1 MRFHLL
7 FSPSSLSWL
16 CALIP
21 LCLDPAN
28 AAPPDPFDGFRHL
41 LVVRFTVREPVTETE
56 DQFRAVLQLMDAI
69 DAETAGV
76 AEHHPAKD
84 ATCDQ
89 CHVKDLI
96 SVDHYGLMINEA
108 SPAKSCEKAG
118 CHSLTVAG
126 KMPFYVRPFASLDE
140 TKSAG
145 LAKQRLAAAR
155 DLLQYTGSLK
165 NSTAVRLGGLPKIRD
180 FAIDV
185 RATDKNI
192 FNLTRDVPL
201 AFFEPKNAFE
211 VKKNADLLPQYA
223 AALSN
228 EVLSLVEQDM
238 SVTTRLDGT
247 VEAKMARAADLHK
260 HLSLADR
267 EMSIR
272 HLLTNSQIVLRH
284 LATLPADAADFVSS
298 RLAEDFPAAV
308 LKTDA
313 TTGEAATG
321 LRRTITWEIPAAA
334 NDGVN
339 AATIVL
345 QRNEEG
351 SRTQPST
358 QLQFQRLAGSMR
370 GTAVR
375 MLELFQ
381 EQYSAFAADHARFTL
396 TYQASQ
402 EADKSLLTTA
412 IGNSREAAGAGEIR
426 RLLIHN
432 ENTATGTLPAPG
444 QVGAAIGA
452 AKEIA
457 AANPAAIRRLRSIIR
472 FKPDLTTVS
481 QIYGEATVGSLPRV
495 WVSAARTE
503 IAEGSGDRM
512 VFTVS
517 RETPTGKPLT
527 IHLTLGGTARPGKD
541 YVKPKLRVTLPKGV
555 ASVDVSVKLRN
566 DRVAEGA
573 ETVNL
578 AIAGRKEYTR
588 LPAAD
593 ATVTIAD
600 DD

>member
-7 FSPSSLSWL
+7 FSRSSLNWL
-16 CALIP
+16 GVLIP
-21 LCLDPAN
+21 LCLNPAN
-28 AAPPDPFDGFRHL
+28 AAPPDPFEGTRHIL
-41 LVVRFTVREPVTETE
+41 TVKFNVNRPVTDTE

-69 DAETAGV
+69 DGETAGV

-89 CHVKDLI
+89 CHVKDSV
-96 SVDHYGLMINEA
+96 SVDHYGLTINEA
-108 SPAKSCEKAG
+108 NPAKSCEKAG

-126 KMPFYVRPFASLDE
+126 AMPFYVKPFASLDE
-140 TKSAG
+140 TKNAG

-155 DLLQYTGSLK
+155 TLLRYAGSFK
-165 NSTAVRLGGLPKIRD
+165 GNTAARLSGLPQIGS
-180 FAIDV
+180 FSIDV
-185 RATDKNI
+185 RAQDKNI
-192 FNLTRDVPL
+192 NNLTHDVPL
-201 AFFEPKNAFE
+201 VFFEPKNAFD

-228 EVLSLVEQDM
+228 EVLSLAEQDM

-247 VEAKMARAADLHK
+247 VEARMARAADLHK
-260 HLSLADR
+260 HLALADR
-267 EMSIR
+267 DMSIQP
-272 HLLTNSQIVLRH
+272 LLTNSQIVLRY

-375 MLELFQ
+375 ILEFFQ
-381 EQYSAFAADHARFTL
+381 ERYSAFAADHARFTL

-412 IGNSREAAGAGEIR
+412 IGNSREAAGAGDLR
-426 RLLIHN
+426 RTLTHN
-432 ENTATGTLPAPG
+432 ENTATGTLPTQG
-444 QVGAAIGA
+444 QVSAAIGA

-457 AANPAAIRRLRSIIR
+457 AANPAAIRRLRSTLR

-481 QIYGEATVGSLPRV
+481 QISGEVLLGSLPRV

-503 IAEGSGDRM
+503 IAEGSGERL

-517 RETPTGKPLT
+517 RETPMDRSLT
-527 IHLTLGGTARPGKD
+527 VNLTLGGTAQPGKD
-541 YVKPKLRVTLPKGV
+541 YIKPKLRVTLPKGV

-566 DRVAEGA
+566 DRLAEGT
-573 ETVNL
+573 EMVTL
-578 AIAGRKEYTR
+578 AIAEKKEYTS
-588 LPAAD
+588 LPATD
-593 ATVTIAD
+593 AAVAIAD

>member
-1 MRFHLL
+1 M
-7 FSPSSLSWL
+7 
-16 CALIP
+16 
-21 LCLDPAN
+21 
-28 AAPPDPFDGFRHL
+28 
-41 LVVRFTVREPVTETE
+41 TVKFNVNRPVTDTE

-69 DAETAGV
+69 DGETAGV

-89 CHVKDLI
+89 CHVKDSI
-96 SVDHYGLMINEA
+96 SVDHGGLMINEA

-126 KMPFYVRPFASLDE
+126 EMPFYVKPFASLDE
-140 TKSAG
+140 TKNAK

-155 DLLQYTGSLK
+155 DLLQYTASLK
-165 NSTAVRLGGLPKIRD
+165 NSAVVRLGGLPKIRD
-180 FAIDV
+180 FAIDI
-185 RATDKNI
+185 RAQDKRIN
-192 FNLTRDVPL
+192 NLTHDVPL
-201 AFFEPKNAFE
+201 VFFEPKNAFE
-211 VKKNADLLPQYA
+211 VKKNGDLLPQYA
-223 AALSN
+223 AGLSN
-228 EVLSLVEQDM
+228 EVLSLVAQDM
-238 SVTTRLDGT
+238 SVATRLDGT
-247 VEAKMARAADLHK
+247 VEARMAKASDVYK
-260 HLSLADR
+260 YLSLADR
-267 EMSIR
+267 DLSIQ
-272 HLLTNSQIVLRH
+272 HLLTNSQLVLRY
-284 LATLPADAADFVSS
+284 LATLPVDTADFVSS

-313 TTGEAATG
+313 TAGEAATG

-334 NDGVN
+334 NDGVK
-339 AATIVL
+339 AATIIF

-381 EQYSAFAADHARFTL
+381 ERYSAFAADHARFTL

-412 IGNSREAAGAGEIR
+412 IGNSREAAAAGELR
-426 RLLIHN
+426 RTLAHN

-444 QVGAAIGA
+444 QVGAALGA

-457 AANPAAIRRLRSIIR
+457 AANPAVIRRLRSTLR

-481 QIYGEATVGSLPRV
+481 QISGEVLLGSLPRV
-495 WVSAARTE
+495 WVSAGRTE
-503 IAEGSGDRM
+503 VAEGSGERL

-517 RETPTGKPLT
+517 RETPTDKSLT
-527 IHLTLGGTARPGKD
+527 VHLTLGGSAQPGKD
-541 YVKPKLRVTLPKGV
+541 YLKPKLRVTLPKGV

-566 DRVAEGA
+566 DRLVEGA
-573 ETVNL
+573 ETMTL

-588 LPAAD
+588 LPASD

>member
-1 MRFHLL
+1 
-7 FSPSSLSWL
+7 
-16 CALIP
+16 LIP

-41 LVVRFTVREPVTETE
+41 LTVRFTVNRPVTETE
-56 DQFRAVLQLMDAI
+56 NQFRAVLQLIDAI
-69 DAETAGV
+69 DGETAGV

-89 CHVKDLI
+89 CHVKD
-96 SVDHYGLMINEA
+96 SVSMDHYGLMINEV
-108 SPAKSCEKAG
+108 SSAKSCEKAG

-126 KMPFYVRPFASLDE
+126 KMPFYVKPFASLDE
-140 TKSAG
+140 TKNAG
-145 LAKQRLAAAR
+145 LVKRRLAAAR
-155 DLLQYTGSLK
+155 TLLRYAGTFKG
-165 NSTAVRLGGLPKIRD
+165 NTAARLSGLPQIGSFSIDIR
-180 FAIDV
+180 AQ
-185 RATDKNI
+185 DKNI
-192 FNLTRDVPL
+192 NNLTHDVPL
-201 AFFEPKNAFE
+201 IFFEPKNAFD

-223 AALSN
+223 AALSS
-228 EVLSLVEQDM
+228 EVLSLAEQDM
-238 SVTTRLDGT
+238 SVNTRLDGT
-247 VEAKMARAADLHK
+247 VEARTARAADLHK

-267 EMSIR
+267 DTSIQ
-272 HLLTNSQIVLRH
+272 HLLTNSQIVLRY
-284 LATLPADAADFVSS
+284 LATLPADAADFISS

-321 LRRTITWEIPAAA
+321 LRRTVTWEIPAAA

-370 GTAVR
+370 GTAVQ
-375 MLELFQ
+375 MLELLQ
-381 EQYSAFAADHARFTL
+381 VHYSAFAADHARFTL

-402 EADKSLLTTA
+402 QADKSLLTTA
-412 IGNSREAAGAGEIR
+412 IGNSREAAGAGELR
-426 RLLIHN
+426 RTLTHN

-444 QVGAAIGA
+444 QVAAVIGA

-457 AANPAAIRRLRSIIR
+457 AANPAAIRRLRSTLR

-481 QIYGEATVGSLPRV
+481 QISGEVLLGSLPRV

-503 IAEGSGDRM
+503 VAEGSGDRM

-527 IHLTLGGTARPGKD
+527 VHLTLGGTAEPGKD
-541 YVKPKLRVTLPKGV
+541 YVKPRLRVTLPKGI

-566 DRVAEGA
+566 DRLAEGT
-573 ETVNL
+573 ETATL
-578 AIAGRKEYTR
+578 AIAGRKEYTG
-588 LPAAD
+588 LPAAA
-593 ATVTIAD
+593 ATVNIAD

>member
-7 FSPSSLSWL
+7 FSRSSLNCL
-16 CALIP
+16 GVLIP
-21 LCLDPAN
+21 LCLNPAN
-28 AAPPDPFDGFRHL
+28 AVPPDPFEGARHIL
-41 LVVRFTVREPVTETE
+41 TVKFNVNRPVTDTE

-69 DAETAGV
+69 DGETAGV

-89 CHVKDLI
+89 CHVKDSV
-96 SVDHYGLMINEA
+96 SVDHYGLTINEA
-108 SPAKSCEKAG
+108 NPAKSCEKAG

-126 KMPFYVRPFASLDE
+126 EMPFYVKPFASLDE

-155 DLLQYTGSLK
+155 TLLRYAGSFK
-165 NSTAVRLGGLPKIRD
+165 GNTAARLSGLPQIGS
-180 FAIDV
+180 FSIDV
-185 RATDKNI
+185 RAQDKNI
-192 FNLTRDVPL
+192 NNLTHDVPL
-201 AFFEPKNAFE
+201 VFFEPKNAFD

-228 EVLSLVEQDM
+228 EVLSLAEQDM

-247 VEAKMARAADLHK
+247 VEARMARAADLHK
-260 HLSLADR
+260 HLAVADR
-267 EMSIR
+267 DMSIQP
-272 HLLTNSQIVLRH
+272 LLTNSQIVLRY

-375 MLELFQ
+375 ILEFFQ
-381 EQYSAFAADHARFTL
+381 ERYSAFAADHARFTL

-412 IGNSREAAGAGEIR
+412 IGNSREAAGAGDLR
-426 RLLIHN
+426 RTLTHN
-432 ENTATGTLPAPG
+432 ENTATGTLPTQG
-444 QVGAAIGA
+444 QVSAAIGA

-457 AANPAAIRRLRSIIR
+457 AANPAAIRRLRSTLR

-481 QIYGEATVGSLPRV
+481 QISGEVLLGSLPRV

-503 IAEGSGDRM
+503 IAEGSGERL

-517 RETPTGKPLT
+517 RETPMDRSLT
-527 IHLTLGGTARPGKD
+527 VSLTLGGTAQPGKD
-541 YVKPKLRVTLPKGV
+541 YIKPKLRVTLPKGV

-566 DRVAEGA
+566 DRLAEGT
-573 ETVNL
+573 EMVTL
-578 AIAGRKEYTR
+578 AIAEKKEYTS
-588 LPAAD
+588 LPATD
-593 ATVTIAD
+593 AAVAIAD